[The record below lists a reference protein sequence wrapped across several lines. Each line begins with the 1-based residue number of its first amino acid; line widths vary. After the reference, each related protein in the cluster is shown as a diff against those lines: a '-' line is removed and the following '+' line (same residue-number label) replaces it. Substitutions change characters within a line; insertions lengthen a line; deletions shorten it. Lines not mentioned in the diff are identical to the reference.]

1 MEKSK
6 VKEICLS
13 VLKWTIIIAV
23 LAGFSYLSVW
33 AGISAVVFGLGGFLY
48 GYIHKEHKQVRDLF
62 NAFDKHFGDLLEGK
76 VLTIT
81 ENEDGMT
88 SVYVTEPKKK
98 ASKK

>member
-6 VKEICLS
+6 VKNVCLS
-13 VLKWTIIIAV
+13 VLKWALIVAV
-23 LAGFSYLSVW
+23 LAGFCYASVW
-33 AGISAVVFGLGGFLY
+33 AGISAVVFGLWGFLY
-48 GYIHKEHKQVRDLF
+48 GYTHKTHKQVQDLF
-62 NAFDKHFGDLLEGK
+62 DAFKHHFGDVLDGK

-81 ENEDGMT
+81 EDEDGVI

>member
-6 VKEICLS
+6 VKNVCLS
-13 VLKWTIIIAV
+13 VLKWTIIVAV
-23 LAGFSYLSVW
+23 LAGFCYASVW
-33 AGISAVVFGLGGFLY
+33 AGVSAVVFGLWGFLY
-48 GYIHKEHKQVRDLF
+48 GYTHKTHKQVQDLF
-62 NAFDKHFGDLLEGK
+62 DAFKQHIGDVMEGK

-81 ENEDGMT
+81 EDEDGVT

>member
-33 AGISAVVFGLGGFLY
+33 AGVSAVVFGLWSFLY
-48 GYIHKEHKQVRDLF
+48 GYTHKTHKQLQELF
-62 NAFDKHFGDLLEGK
+62 DAFKNHFGDVLEGK

-81 ENEDGMT
+81 EDEDGVT
-88 SVYVTEPKKK
+88 SVYVTEPRKK

>member
-13 VLKWTIIIAV
+13 VLKWAIIIAV

-33 AGISAVVFGLGGFLY
+33 AGVSAIVFGLWGFLY
-48 GYIHKEHKQVRDLF
+48 GYYHKL
-62 NAFDKHFGDLLEGK
+62 DKHIKETFEAIEKYAKDVADGK
-76 VLTIT
+76 VLTVT
-81 ENEDGMT
+81 EDEKGVT

-98 ASKK
+98 VSKK

>member
-6 VKEICLS
+6 VKEVCIS

-23 LAGFSYLSVW
+23 LAGFSCLSVW
-33 AGISAVVFGLGGFLY
+33 AGVSAVVFGFGGFLC
-48 GYIHKEHKQVRDLF
+48 GYYRNL
-62 NAFDKHFGDLLEGK
+62 DKHIKETFEAIEKYAKDVADGK

-81 ENEDGMT
+81 EDEEGVA